1 MPVAMD
7 VSTRPDRLRG
17 VVAELASCPDALLV
31 TSLTNIRYLIG
42 FSGSAGMLFVLSDEL
57 VFLTDGR
64 YATQATEQLAAAGVT
79 ARVEVAR
86 AADQAV
92 RAQQIVGAAAVAR
105 LG

>member
-1 MPVAMD
+1 MD

-17 VVAELASCPDALLV
+17 VLAGLDSRPDALLV

-42 FSGSAGMLFVLSDEL
+42 FTGSAGVLFVLSDE
-57 VFLTDGR
+57 VGVLTDGR
-64 YATQATEQLAAAGVT
+64 YGTQATEQLAAAGVT
-79 ARVEVAR
+79 ARGEVAR
-86 AADQAV
+86 AADQAA